1 MADGIWI
8 DGRHEWVENAEAFAL
23 ILDEKL
29 GREAADLFR
38 QYLKIGIGESVKDY
52 IDEALD
58 ILRLVE
64 GATDNDDYN
73 LAEAIELLEELTL

>member
-23 ILDEKL
+23 IIDEKL

-38 QYLKIGIGESVKDY
+38 SYLKMGTGESAES
-52 IDEALD
+52 IIEEALD
-58 ILRLVE
+58 ILRDVD
-64 GATDNDDYN
+64 GMTHCDDID
-73 LAEAIELLEELTL
+73 LSRAIAILEELTT